1 MSEADETVAGGR
13 SVRDRLGAE
22 LREGDA
28 GLIALVMGGIYVLFT
43 IFAVLGP
50 PQGVGGVVAALQAVT
65 FWTAL
70 YAMLVLALNLHWG
83 YAGLFNIGVAGFMAV
98 GVYTFAAITAPTG
111 GTPPGLGLPL
121 WVGVV
126 GGMLMA
132 AVAGAVIALPAL
144 RLRADYLAI
153 VTVAFSEIVRLTFLS
168 TTFQEFTLFAN
179 VPVLPNIPLGT
190 GAGRGINIPI
200 NPTIPVKSL
209 FYTNPGNP
217 ASGSRTAVGEAV
229 ISAFGTVGVRETV
242 VVSLA
247 YTIVLIGFVA
257 LFYWLLRRIGNSP
270 FGRVLKAIREDELV
284 ANSLGKD
291 TRLFKMKV
299 FMVGCALMGLGGIL
313 WETQKGYTDP
323 TATTFMPI
331 QTFYIFIALMIG
343 GAGSNTG
350 SVLGG
355 ALFASLLFQGPQ
367 RVAGIFTKYFV
378 SGDAPTT
385 ITGAVAP
392 IGSLDFGPLF
402 AYTLQN
408 VPPLRFV
415 LLGVVLIVLMQRRP
429 TGLLGHRKEV
439 AASVALSDRGAR
451 PGRDEPR
458 PAADGGLLSDASDT
472 SSEHG
477 SDGGEPAG
485 EGGLTD
491 GPDRSAE
498 GGDGDE

>member
-1 MSEADETVAGGR
+1 MSGTDGASGTGTDIL
-13 SVRDRLGAE
+13 DRLRAE

-28 GLIALVMGGIYVLFT
+28 GLIALVTAGIYVLFT
-43 IFAVLGP
+43 IFAILGP
-50 PQGVGGVVAALQAVT
+50 SRGVGGVVAALQAVT

-111 GTPPGLGLPL
+111 GSPPGLGLPL

-126 GGMLMA
+126 GGMVMA
-132 AVAGAVIALPAL
+132 AVAGAVVSLPAL

-153 VTVAFSEIVRLTFLS
+153 VTVAFSEIVRLTLLS
-168 TTFQEFTLFAN
+168 TTFQQFTLFAN
-179 VPVLPNIPLGT
+179 VPFLPEVPLGT

-209 FYTNPGNP
+209 FYTNPMNP
-217 ASGSRTAVGEAV
+217 ASGGRTALGDAV
-229 ISAFGTVGVRETV
+229 ISAFGAVGVRETV

-247 YTIVLIGFVA
+247 YTVVLLGFVA

-291 TRLFKMKV
+291 TRLFKVKV

-313 WETQKGYTDP
+313 WETQKGFTDP
-323 TATTFMPI
+323 TSTTFMPI

-355 ALFASLLFQGPQ
+355 GLFASLLFLGPQ
-367 RVAGIFTKYFV
+367 YVSRIFTKYFV
-378 SGDAPTT
+378 SGEAPTT
-385 ITGAVAP
+385 MVAALEPLGAADP
-392 IGSLDFGPLF
+392 GPLF

-408 VPPLRFV
+408 VSALRFV
-415 LLGVVLIVLMQRRP
+415 LVGVVLILLMQFRP

-439 AASVALSDRGAR
+439 AASVDLSDRGGR
-451 PGRDEPR
+451 PGTKGAR
-458 PAADGGLLSDASDT
+458 PAADGGDSD
-472 SSEHG
+472 E
-477 SDGGEPAG
+477 
-485 EGGLTD
+485 
-491 GPDRSAE
+491 
-498 GGDGDE
+498 

>member
-1 MSEADETVAGGR
+1 MSESDAPSSAGR
-13 SVRDRLGAE
+13 SVVDRLRRE
-22 LREGDA
+22 LQEGDA
-28 GLIALVMGGIYVLFT
+28 GLIAVVMASIYVLFT
-43 IFAVLGP
+43 IFAILGP
-50 PQGVGGVVAALQAVT
+50 AQGFGGVVAALQAVT

-83 YAGLFNIGVAGFMAV
+83 YTGLFNIGVAGFMAV

-111 GTPPGLGLPL
+111 GNPPGLGLPL

-132 AVAGAVIALPAL
+132 AVAGALISLPAL

-153 VTVAFSEIVRLTFLS
+153 VTVAFSEIVRLSLLS
-168 TTFQEFTLFAN
+168 TTFQRFTLFAN
-179 VPVLPNIPLGT
+179 VPFLPDVPLGS

-209 FYTNPGNP
+209 YYTNPGNP
-217 ASGSRTAVGEAV
+217 ASGGRTAVGEAV
-229 ISAFGTVGVRETV
+229 ISAFGAAGVRETV
-242 VVSLA
+242 VVSLT
-247 YTIVLIGFVA
+247 YTVVLIGFVA
-257 LFYWLLRRIGNSP
+257 VFYWLLRRIGNSP

-291 TRLFKMKV
+291 TRLFKVKV

-355 ALFASLLFQGPQ
+355 GLFAGLLFLGPQ
-367 RVAGIFTKYFV
+367 YVSRIFSKYFV
-378 SGDAPTT
+378 SGDPPTT
-385 ITGAVAP
+385 FVGAVEP
-392 IGSLDFGPLF
+392 LGSLDPGPLF

-408 VPPLRFV
+408 VSSLRFV
-415 LLGVVLIVLMQRRP
+415 LVGVVLVLLMQYRP

-439 AASVALSDRGAR
+439 AASIDLFDREGPSDSDG
-451 PGRDEPR
+451 PR
-458 PAADGGLLSDASDT
+458 PAADGGR
-472 SSEHG
+472 
-477 SDGGEPAG
+477 P
-485 EGGLTD
+485 
-491 GPDRSAE
+491 PDRSVPPE
-498 GGDGDE
+498 GGDRDE

>member
-1 MSEADETVAGGR
+1 MSGTDGASTATAGAGTV
-13 SVRDRLGAE
+13 DRLRAE
-22 LREGDA
+22 LRDGDA
-28 GLIALVMGGIYVLFT
+28 GLVALVMAGIYVLFT

-50 PQGVGGVVAALQAVT
+50 SQGVGGVVAVLQRVT

-111 GTPPGLGLPL
+111 GNPPGLGLPL

-126 GGMLMA
+126 GGMAMA
-132 AVAGAVIALPAL
+132 AVAGAVISLPAL

-153 VTVAFSEIVRLTFLS
+153 VTVAFSEIVRLSLLS
-168 TTFQEFTLFAN
+168 TTFQQFTLFAN
-179 VPVLPNIPLGT
+179 VPFLPEVPLGS

-209 FYTNPGNP
+209 FYTNPTNP
-217 ASGSRTAVGEAV
+217 ASGSRTALGEAV
-229 ISAFGTVGVRETV
+229 ISAFGAVGVRETV

-247 YTIVLIGFVA
+247 YTAVLLAFVA

-291 TRLFKMKV
+291 TRLFKVKV

-313 WETQKGYTDP
+313 WETQKGFTDP
-323 TATTFMPI
+323 TSTTFLPI

-355 ALFASLLFQGPQ
+355 ALFASLLFLGPQ
-367 RVAGIFTKYFV
+367 QVAGIFTKYFV
-378 SGDAPTT
+378 GGDAPSTFAAAL
-385 ITGAVAP
+385 GPV
-392 IGSLDFGPLF
+392 GSLDFGPLF
-402 AYTLQN
+402 AYTVQN
-408 VPPLRFV
+408 VPSLRFV
-415 LLGVVLIVLMQRRP
+415 LVGVVLIVLMQRRP

-439 AASVALSDRGAR
+439 AASVDLAKRGGR
-451 PGRDEPR
+451 PGGEGAR
-458 PAADGGLLSDASDT
+458 PAADGG
-472 SSEHG
+472 
-477 SDGGEPAG
+477 
-485 EGGLTD
+485 GLD
-491 GPDRSAE
+491 
-498 GGDGDE
+498 DGDEPTDERADRSDRGESDE